1 MSNINDLGGPAN
13 LWRVPKTE
21 PTRPLTL
28 TWADLGPRYSRVVWL
43 YEGYIAQGF
52 ATMIAGPPGM
62 GKSFLTMAWC
72 KILMYGGTWPD
83 GTVFTQ
89 PIEDAMILWV
99 ETEGGEPL
107 NIPRAEKMGIDLSR
121 ISTIHT
127 SATEGNGVDLLA
139 KDDLDRITSVAS
151 HKKVVAIVI
160 DSLSGGHN
168 TNENETGAGKVVQK
182 VSQLA
187 AKHNIPLLLTHHVN
201 KKGFG
206 TDAPSMEHVRGSGSQ
221 LQYVRIAVQLD
232 CPDPRQ
238 PDAKRITCIKNN
250 LTRIPEPLGFEMS
263 EAGPVWCDAPRS
275 QQREPRNENRL
286 IRDAKVLEMVKA
298 GVPYRDI
305 ATRLDISIATISG
318 IKKRAGLGSDTTD
331 DSEDMGEVETLPPN
345 DPVDPISGTAV
356 VEQVSQAIEAPS

>member
-250 LTRIPEPLGFEMS
+250 LSRIPEPLGFEMS
-263 EAGPVWCDAPRS
+263 ETGPVWCDAPMP
-275 QQREPRNENRL
+275 QHRERKSENRTL
-286 IRDAKVLEMVKA
+286 RDTKVLEMVRS
-298 GVPYRDI
+298 GVSYRK
-305 ATRLDISIATISG
+305 ISESLGISPATISN
-318 IKKRAGLGSDTTD
+318 IVNRANYGTGSSD
-331 DSEDMGEVETLPPN
+331 DADETEQVGTPPN
-345 DPVDPISGTAV
+345 EPVDPVSGTDLMESALLF
-356 VEQVSQAIEAPS
+356 SEAPS